1 MKPYIIALGLALVLP
16 MAAIAE
22 GGEGKRK
29 KHRIDL
35 NGDGYITKAEMLD
48 AHKKRI
54 DKMFENGDKNGD
66 GKLDRKEMK
75 TVKKHSREK
84 MKKLHKNQ
92 QKRRLEH
99 KPFED

>member
-1 MKPYIIALGLALVLP
+1 MKPYIIALSLALVLP

-22 GGEGKRK
+22 DGEGKRK

-48 AHKKRI
+48 AHKERI

-75 TVKKHSREK
+75 SVKKHARDKMKSFREK
-84 MKKLHKNQ
+84 RQERKSGRKTSD
-92 QKRRLEH
+92 E
-99 KPFED
+99 